1 VSETGG
7 ESEEGASTLR
17 VVYSLYDKLNDATI
31 NSEDGTVSHK
41 FFKAKDGQP
50 RKFKDEVTFKKWV
63 AKHVRQR
70 REDLKQRLTPNQF
83 YIT

>member
-1 VSETGG
+1 
-7 ESEEGASTLR
+7 
-17 VVYSLYDKLNDATI
+17 
-31 NSEDGTVSHK
+31 VSHK